1 MNSALKRLRANS
13 RALSGWTLV
22 EAMVAS
28 SIGLLV
34 LTAVGFMALYGSR
47 SSAAVSNYT
56 DLEKKSRYALDI
68 ISRDVRQAT
77 AVLSFQTNFPVKY
90 LTLTNSDQ
98 QVAINLTYDS
108 NARTLAFQKT
118 GQSTLNVLT
127 ECDRWDF
134 ALYQRTPLFTSSNV
148 WFYPATNGAGVIDV
162 RVCKL
167 INLSWKCSRLIA
179 AQKLNTESVQ
189 AAQIVL
195 RNKQ

>member
-1 MNSALKRLRANS
+1 MKNALNRFRS
-13 RALSGWTLV
+13 QTCALSGWTLV
-22 EAMVAS
+22 EVMVAS

-34 LTAVGFMALYGSR
+34 LTAVGFMTLYGTR

-56 DLEKKSRYALDI
+56 DLESKSRYALDI
-68 ISRDVRQAT
+68 VSREVRQAT
-77 AVLSFQTNFPVKY
+77 AVTSFQTNLPVKS
-90 LTLTNSDQ
+90 LSLTNSDQ

-118 GQSTLNVLT
+118 GQATFNVLT

-134 ALYQRTPLFTSSNV
+134 SLYQRTPLITATNV
-148 WFYPATNGAGVIDV
+148 TFYPATNSAGVIDV